1 MTVAPPRIS
10 VAPSQPPPPVPA
22 VARTTSGTQQAAK
35 APAAQRRPSNTASSN
50 TGSSLVDST
59 AHLFAT
65 PDAPLIRRAVHPG
78 GSSMS
83 SLTPS
88 PASSNPPI
96 RRLYGQGSD
105 GGTMS
110 DETMSAAVTDS
121 LVDKVVERIERRVIE
136 ELERRGRSHG
146 RGGY

>member
-10 VAPSQPPPPVPA
+10 VAPAQPPPPPVPD
-22 VARTTSGTQQAAK
+22 VARTAAGGQQRPAT
-35 APAAQRRPSNTASSN
+35 PAANSRPSNPD
-50 TGSSLVDST
+50 SSLVEST

-65 PDAPLIRRAVHPG
+65 PDAPLVRRAVQPG

-83 SLTPS
+83 SLSPS
-88 PASSNPPI
+88 PAPGNPPI
-96 RRLYGQGSD
+96 RRLYGQSSD

-110 DETMSAAVTDS
+110 DETLSAAATDS

-146 RGGY
+146 RGGF